1 MPAYQSML
9 QPLSWKFGSRW
20 SRRKA
25 GPHTWAPMSP
35 PVGVVSV
42 EDQVGAVEQVEW
54 TTFIMTTVVMISDR
68 PVTAP

>member
-9 QPLSWKFGSRW
+9 QPVSWKLDSRW
-20 SRRKA
+20 SRRNA

-42 EDQVGAVEQVEW
+42 EDEVAEE
-54 TTFIMTTVVMISDR
+54 R
-68 PVTAP
+68 